1 MVVYNKRKGDMTKEL
16 ARDILHNYLEE
27 KFKNKSELPIW
38 DERITTTYENN
49 VLATWTFRGII
60 KFLYNLEDKP

>member
-1 MVVYNKRKGDMTKEL
+1 MTKEL

-27 KFKNKSELPIW
+27 KFENKQELPIW

-49 VLATWTFRGII
+49 VLATWTFRGLIG
-60 KFLYNLEDKP
+60 FLYNLEDKQ

>member
-1 MVVYNKRKGDMTKEL
+1 MTKEL

-27 KFKNKSELPIW
+27 KMKNKSELPIW

-49 VLATWTFRGII
+49 VLATWTFRGIL
-60 KFLYNLEDKP
+60 KFVYNLEDKL

>member
-1 MVVYNKRKGDMTKEL
+1 MTKEL

-27 KFKNKSELPIW
+27 KFQNKQELPIW

-60 KFLYNLEDKP
+60 KFLYNLEEKQ

>member
-1 MVVYNKRKGDMTKEL
+1 MTKEL

>member
-1 MVVYNKRKGDMTKEL
+1 MTKEL

-38 DERITTTYENN
+38 DERITTTYEDNI
-49 VLATWTFRGII
+49 LATWTFRGIL
-60 KFLYNLEDKP
+60 KFVYNLEDKL